1 VDGLSEVAMDILSS
15 GGTRMVEEDIQNG
28 SLCLWLGVIT
38 CVVIRVAVAHR
49 RGSDTLDK
57 IHMNIR

>member
-1 VDGLSEVAMDILSS
+1 MA
-15 GGTRMVEEDIQNG
+15 EEDIQNG
-28 SLCLWLGVIT
+28 SLYLWLGVIT

-57 IHMNIR
+57 IRMNIR

>member
-1 VDGLSEVAMDILSS
+1 MA
-15 GGTRMVEEDIQNG
+15 EEDIQNG
-28 SLCLWLGVIT
+28 SLYLWLGVIT

-49 RGSDTLDK
+49 RESDTLDK